1 MLRSREVILTS
12 PSIVTRKLFNE
23 GLADDYRTE
32 NCLINYGI
40 GGSFFKFDIGR
51 YTALTAP
58 PTLTINVKFPS
69 KSCIE
74 CVVLEFP
81 VRVQQLH

>member
-1 MLRSREVILTS
+1 MLRSLEVIQTN
-12 PSIVTRKLFNE
+12 PSIVTRNPLIL

-58 PTLTINVKFPS
+58 PTLTINVILS
-69 KSCIE
+69 I
-74 CVVLEFP
+74 
-81 VRVQQLH
+81 